1 MISDRLK
8 KIIETF
14 EKQGTMSFFE
24 PASEEQISAFEKE
37 NGITF
42 PEEYRE
48 WLTFSDGGELFLP
61 AGMQFYGV
69 AHMPLIDTEDDERPD
84 DSYIAI
90 GRMCDGAPVLFKKGS
105 EKIAVY
111 FSDDGEIDDDL
122 VYDDFYAFLDE
133 LYDLLGLDYEDGD
146 DDWDDDDDDWGEDG
160 DDDEED
166 DEEDK

>member
-1 MISDRLK
+1 
-8 KIIETF
+8 
-14 EKQGTMSFFE
+14 
-24 PASEEQISAFEKE
+24 
-37 NGITF
+37 
-42 PEEYRE
+42 
-48 WLTFSDGGELFLP
+48 
-61 AGMQFYGV
+61 MQFYGV

-122 VYDDFYAFLDE
+122 VYGGFYAFLDE